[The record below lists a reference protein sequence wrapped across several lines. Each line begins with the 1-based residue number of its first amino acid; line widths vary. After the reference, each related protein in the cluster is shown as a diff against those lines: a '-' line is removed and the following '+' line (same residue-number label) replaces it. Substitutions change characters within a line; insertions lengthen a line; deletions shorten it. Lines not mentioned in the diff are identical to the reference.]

1 MSNIL
6 LSYMKNRFKD
16 ESNIS
21 SKKHSMVGPVV
32 TISRD
37 YGCPA
42 KRLAETLSSS
52 LNQIELQNYSKYR
65 WQWISKEILDNSAK
79 ELNLKPNMVRE
90 VANKDED
97 GLVEDI
103 VKSLSHKG
111 YPGDIKI
118 KKTIGQVIRS
128 FAEQGHVIIVG
139 RGGVSITRHI
149 KNSLHIRIQAPLEW
163 RINDVS
169 KKQMISL
176 SEARKKIQHIDA
188 QRTLIREYFEG
199 TKVDN
204 NSFDIIFNYMTLDEE
219 DIIAGIIRLMESKDL
234 I

>member
-1 MSNIL
+1 
-6 LSYMKNRFKD
+6 MKNRFKD
-16 ESNIS
+16 ESTFS
-21 SKKHSMVGPVV
+21 SKKQTKVGPVV

-52 LNQIELQNYSKYR
+52 LNRLELQNYSKNR
-65 WQWISKEILDNSAK
+65 WHWIGKEILDKSAE
-79 ELNLKPNMVRE
+79 ELNLNPSMVRE
-90 VANKDED
+90 VANKDQD

-103 VKSLSHKG
+103 VMSLSHKS
-111 YPGDIKI
+111 YPGDLKI
-118 KKTIGQVIRS
+118 KKTIGEVINS

-169 KKQMISL
+169 KRQMISL
-176 SEARKKIQHIDA
+176 SEARKKIQNIDA
-188 QRTLIREYFEG
+188 QRTLLREYFAG

-204 NSFDIIFNYMTLDEE
+204 NSFDIIFNYLTLDEE
-219 DIIAGIIRLMESKDL
+219 DIIAAIITLMESKDL

>member
-1 MSNIL
+1 
-6 LSYMKNRFKD
+6 
-16 ESNIS
+16 
-21 SKKHSMVGPVV
+21 MVGPVV

-42 KRLAETLSSS
+42 KRLAETLSSF

>member
-6 LSYMKNRFKD
+6 LSYMKNRFKY

>member
-42 KRLAETLSSS
+42 KRLAETLSSF